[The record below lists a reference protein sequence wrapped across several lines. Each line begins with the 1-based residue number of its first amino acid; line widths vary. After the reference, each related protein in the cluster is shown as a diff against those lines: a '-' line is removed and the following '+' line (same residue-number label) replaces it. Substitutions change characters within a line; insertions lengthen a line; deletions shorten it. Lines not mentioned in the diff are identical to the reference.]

1 MRFVTLYATWSMP
14 IAMVGAL
21 VVFGLLRRQLQAAPF
36 GRVPRQ
42 VSPLG
47 RFLRTLLVC
56 LVGLFVFMAAIIPGG
71 AVVGFMT
78 GAFMDAVGATAA
90 QVLAISVMIGL
101 LALVPASLAIVAYR
115 AMWYQRVPEQ
125 G

>member
-1 MRFVTLYATWSMP
+1 MRFVTLYATWSLP
-14 IAMVGAL
+14 IALVGAL

-47 RFLRTLLVC
+47 RFLRLLLVF
-56 LVGLFVFMAAIIPGG
+56 LVGLFVFVAALIPGG

-78 GAFMDAVGATAA
+78 GAFLDAVGATAA
-90 QVLAISVMIGL
+90 QVLAISLMIGL
-101 LALVPASLAIVAYR
+101 LAVIPASLALLTYR
-115 AMWYQRVPEQ
+115 AMCYQRIPEQ